1 MDENQTENQNE
12 NTSENQ
18 TTNEPRIWQPGLGL
32 DRSTFIKNSE
42 SHLLTSEEEFEKAFN
57 IVQKYPRRVTIFGSA
72 RTTEDDKYYKKAYEL
87 GSKLAKMGYAVVTGG
102 GGGIMEAAN
111 RGAKGAGGAS
121 IGFNIVL
128 PKEQTL
134 NAYTT
139 EHLSYYYFFTR
150 KVMMTFYAHA
160 YVFFPG
166 GFGTLD
172 EFFEVLTLMQT
183 RKMAKAPLAL
193 VGDEFWHNLDK
204 FVQINQLAHHDIS
217 PPDEDIYQIS
227 EDLEAVCGLIANALE

>member
-1 MDENQTENQNE
+1 MDENK
-12 NTSENQ
+12 
-18 TTNEPRIWQPGLGL
+18 TNEPKIWQPGL
-32 DRSTFIKNSE
+32 DPTQFIKNSE
-42 SHLLTSEEEFEKAFN
+42 DHLRTSEEEFEKAFS
-57 IVQKYPRRVTIFGSA
+57 IIQKYPKRVTIFGSA
-72 RTTEDDKYYKKAYEL
+72 RTREDDEYYQKAYQL
-87 GSKLAKMGYAVVTGG
+87 GGRLAKMNYAVVTGG

-111 RGAKGAGGAS
+111 RGALDAGGAS

-183 RKMAKAPLAL
+183 RKMAKAPLIL
-193 VGDEFWHNLDK
+193 IGDEFWHNLDR
-204 FVQINQLAHHDIS
+204 FVQVNQLAHHDIS
-217 PPDEDIYQIS
+217 PPDEDIYKIT
-227 EDLEAVCGLIANALE
+227 EDLDAVCGLIGNALEQS